1 MTRRR
6 VLAATAL
13 ALALPLVAVAQEPY
27 PSRPITLVAPFP
39 PGGVADLTARPVAAA
54 MEKVLKNPVA
64 VVNKTGAAGAVGMQF
79 VATSKPDG
87 YTLLLALSSI
97 SIIPEADKIFG
108 RPPAFTVDQFAPIA
122 LISADPTILVVR
134 AESPWNT
141 ARDFIDDAQEAS
153 GQISYSS
160 SGIYGTLHMAM
171 ELLSHA
177 AGVKLRHIPTA
188 GAGPA
193 LTALLGGHVDA
204 LASGPAVILPQIK
217 AGKLRALAG
226 WGDKRVAALP
236 EVPPSRSSA
245 IRTPSS
251 TSGPECSHPR
261 ERRNRYWRSCGRRR
275 GRRWPSP
282 TSRRRW
288 TSWRRPSPS
297 SRATSSSDSST
308 PTRNAWPRACA
319 RWGASRT
326 RSSDVPHVRRG
337 RRDVRATL
345 LCVMAIL
352 KVARL
357 GHPVLRQKALAVSPG
372 EIRSAGIQRLIDDMV
387 ETMREY
393 DGAGL
398 AANQV
403 HTLLQIAVIEVDAN
417 PRYPSRRPFR

>member
-6 VLAATAL
+6 VLAAAAAL
-13 ALALPLVAVAQEPY
+13 ALALPLVAGAQEPY

-108 RPPAFTVDQFAPIA
+108 RPPAYTVDQLVPIA

-134 AESPWNT
+134 TESPWKT
-141 ARDFIDDAQEAS
+141 AREFLDDARKRS

-177 AGVKLRHIPTA
+177 AGVKLRHIPAA

-236 EVPPSRSSA
+236 EIPTFKELGYPDA
-245 IRTPSS
+245 EFYIWAGIFAPKGTPE
-251 TSGPECSHPR
+251 P
-261 ERRNRYWRSCGRRR
+261 
-275 GRRWPSP
+275 
-282 TSRRRW
+282 
-288 TSWRRPSPS
+288 
-297 SRATSSSDSST
+297 
-308 PTRNAWPRACA
+308 
-319 RWGASRT
+319 
-326 RSSDVPHVRRG
+326 V
-337 RRDVRATL
+337 L
-345 LCVMAIL
+345 
-352 KVARL
+352 ARL
-357 GHPVLRQKALAVSPG
+357 REATRAAVAEPEFKSAMDKLETPIAFKQGDDFQKFFEADAKRLAEGVRKVG
-372 EIRSAGIQRLIDDMV
+372 RV
-387 ETMREY
+387 E
-393 DGAGL
+393 DKK
-398 AANQV
+398 
-403 HTLLQIAVIEVDAN
+403 
-417 PRYPSRRPFR
+417 